1 MKTSSSLSE
10 VAAVSVYVN
19 CGKLSSPGGVLPS
32 KNTGDVPLDGVAFS
46 QLD

>member
-10 VAAVSVYVN
+10 VAAVYVN